1 MDSESPASPDAD
13 RHSEPSGGY
22 GSLGVA
28 IGTLV
33 VAFCSVLAS
42 FPIKD
47 NSFLTHLAT
56 GRIILDTGSVPSS
69 DPYTFTAPGI
79 DWTVQSWL
87 ASIAYAGAEQL
98 GGGAGLRLLV
108 FLLFGISAALLWRL
122 SRLAE
127 SLVMRVLVV
136 TPALFVAA
144 DVWSERPY
152 MIGVIGL
159 GVVWLALEG
168 SVTPWLLGPLLWVWA
183 NAHGSFLLALGL
195 VVTVLV
201 GEAADQRRT
210 RTGEAEPPPYDLGR
224 ETAVLK
230 WTVIGTLAAA
240 VGPLGLRVLTFPLK
254 AVTSSDVLG
263 EIVEWKAPAFT
274 SVPQRM
280 FLLMILAAI
289 AALTKDGRWRLALPA
304 MAFAASG
311 LVAQRN
317 IVMAVMVLVP
327 VIAAAAPSIGTLT
340 SSDRPRIGWA
350 LTSAG
355 AALTAIIV
363 VSTLSESVTT
373 LEPYPE
379 RAVAWVGAVDP
390 DREAGRL
397 AAPDYV
403 GNLFEAL
410 DGPNGEVFVDDR
422 VDMFPA
428 EFFFDSRALAKGEP
442 RWSQVLDDHD
452 IGVAL
457 WARSSTVTSLL
468 AQDEEWRVVF
478 ADLDSIVACR
488 RGPACDRLSVSAG

>member
-1 MDSESPASPDAD
+1 MSSESPAPDTVVE
-13 RHSEPSGGY
+13 EPPATGGY

-28 IGTLV
+28 IGCLV

-108 FLLFGISAALLWRL
+108 FVLFGLSAVLLWRL
-122 SRLAE
+122 SRPAE
-127 SLVMRVLVV
+127 SLVMRILVV

-168 SVTPWLLGPLLWVWA
+168 AVRPWLLGPLLWVWA

-195 VVTVLV
+195 VVTVLA
-201 GEAADQRRT
+201 GEAADQWRR
-210 RTGEAEPPPYDLGR
+210 RASAAEPPPYDLAR

-230 WTVIGTLAAA
+230 WTVIGTLASAL
-240 VGPLGLRVLTFPLK
+240 GPLGLRVLTFPLK

-263 EIVEWKAPAFT
+263 EIVEWKAPTFT

-280 FLLMILAAI
+280 FLLMIVAAI

-311 LVAQRN
+311 LMAQRN

-327 VIAAAAPSIGTLT
+327 VIAAAAPS
-340 SSDRPRIGWA
+340 
-350 LTSAG
+350 
-355 AALTAIIV
+355 V
-363 VSTLSESVTT
+363 VSAQ
-373 LEPYPE
+373 PM
-379 RAVAWVGAVDP
+379 R
-390 DREAGRL
+390 GRS
-397 AAPDYV
+397 
-403 GNLFEAL
+403 
-410 DGPNGEVFVDDR
+410 GP
-422 VDMFPA
+422 
-428 EFFFDSRALAKGEP
+428 
-442 RWSQVLDDHD
+442 
-452 IGVAL
+452 
-457 WARSSTVTSLL
+457 
-468 AQDEEWRVVF
+468 
-478 ADLDSIVACR
+478 
-488 RGPACDRLSVSAG
+488 

>member
-1 MDSESPASPDAD
+1 MGVEAPPSDDDVSDA
-13 RHSEPSGGY
+13 PPTGGY

-28 IGTLV
+28 VCTLV

-79 DWTVQSWL
+79 EWTVQSWL

-108 FLLFGISAALLWRL
+108 FLLFGLSAALLWRL
-122 SRLAE
+122 SRPAE
-127 SLVMRVLVV
+127 SLVMRILVV
-136 TPALFVAA
+136 TPAMFVAA

-168 SVTPWLLGPLLWVWA
+168 SVRPWLLGPLLWVWA
-183 NAHGSFLLALGL
+183 NSHGSFLLALGL
-195 VVTVLV
+195 VLTVLA
-201 GEAADQRRT
+201 GEAADQRRRRST
-210 RTGEAEPPPYDLGR
+210 ETDPAPYDLAR
-224 ETAVLK
+224 EVAALK
-230 WTVIGTLAAA
+230 WTVIGTLASA

-254 AVTSSDVLG
+254 AFTSSDVLG
-263 EIVEWKAPAFT
+263 EIVEWKAPTFT

-280 FLLMILAAI
+280 FLLMIVAAI

-327 VIAAAAPSIGTLT
+327 VIAAAAPSVGTLT

-350 LTSAG
+350 LTTAG
-355 AALTAIIV
+355 VALSLIVV
-363 VSTLSESVTT
+363 VSTLAEPVTA
-373 LEPYPE
+373 LDPYPE
-379 RAVAWVGAVDP
+379 RAVAWVGTTDP
-390 DREAGRL
+390 DGDAGRL
-397 AAPDYV
+397 AAPDFV

-410 DGPNGEVFVDDR
+410 DGPTGDVFVDDR

-428 EFFFDSRALAKGEP
+428 EFFFDSRALARAEP
-442 RWSQVLDDHD
+442 RWSDVLDDYR
-452 IGVAL
+452 INVAL
-457 WARSSTVTSLL
+457 WPRSSAVTSLF
-468 AQDEEWRVVF
+468 AQSDVWRVVF
-478 ADLDSIVACR
+478 ADLDSVVACR
-488 RGPACDRLSVSAG
+488 RGPACESLTRRS